1 MLSSNNVGRCARASP
16 RQPAQSRIWRLKR
29 KFQVARSNVAP
40 LLVREARCA
49 LLEEGGHSL
58 LLVGCREQGVEEP
71 PFE

>member
-1 MLSSNNVGRCARASP
+1 MLSSNNVDRCARASP
-16 RQPAQSRIWRLKR
+16 RQPAQPRIWRLKR
-29 KFQVARSNVAP
+29 KFQAARRVAP

-49 LLEEGGHSL
+49 LLDEGGHPF